1 MAGGSGKGI
10 EWMIK
15 LDAKTQGATDVIQAL
30 NKTRSAAEVAGAAID
45 QALSKME
52 GHKEFKTRLAMENAG
67 WNQAIQGAKNRISAE
82 EKLGKYIMGRTAMT
96 KLETY
101 QLEKQHV
108 ASEAAK
114 ESLTAGVFKAQ
125 LLMEGLKLGAE
136 LAVEAV
142 KKVGEVM
149 WDAVKAA
156 SGAERLDKVF
166 ANMLGKN
173 EGRETL
179 DYLEKF
185 AQLTEFTD
193 DQVKGLGAELL
204 RSGLRGADFRNAL
217 GAAVDVA
224 AQAPDKMEG
233 FSEAVA
239 SLSRISMSGRVDF
252 RTLRG
257 LRLDPHDV
265 ANQLSK
271 DLGMAPDVIKKKLQE
286 GTLKGAEAMSSIFTV
301 LEEKSGKQ
309 LGGLG
314 LGMADTMSARLDKLK
329 DVPDE
334 IFKKLRDTQG
344 FEDISNVIERITRL
358 LSPESPVGEKLF
370 GALARMVDVVGD
382 KLNGVDWEGV
392 AGSVTHMLDKI
403 TSLIDPLSEVAKV
416 LGKIVDFG
424 ASALGTLVRMA
435 GAPLTALGYITG
447 KVFGNR
453 DALIESMGEQNER
466 AWDEIGRAH
475 GYAAGKGVEAGGR
488 LALESKSP
496 SRVWMRIGADSAEG
510 FALGMED
517 GAPRVREATA
527 TVAAAPSVG
536 DLRGA
541 IGSSSN
547 FNAGGVSVS
556 VNVNVGGS
564 SASPEEIG
572 REVASQVPTA
582 ILAALE
588 QFNACAGLA

>member
-136 LAVEAV
+136 FAVGAV

-166 ANMLGKN
+166 ANMLGKD
-173 EGRETL
+173 EGRKTL
-179 DYLEKF
+179 AWLEDF
-185 AQLTEFTD
+185 AELTEFTD
-193 DQVKGLGAELL
+193 DQVKPLAASLIRVGLTGPALH
-204 RSGLRGADFRNAL
+204 NAMS
-217 GAAVDVA
+217 AAVDA
-224 AQAPDKMEG
+224 
-233 FSEAVA
+233 A
-239 SLSRISMSGRVDF
+239 SLSTDKVGGLGEAVSSLAKIARTGRVDS
-252 RTLRG
+252 RTLAG
-257 LRLDPHDV
+257 LALNPHDV
-265 ANQLSK
+265 AEQLSK
-271 DLGMAPDVIKKKLQE
+271 DLGMLPDVVKKKLEE
-286 GTLKGAEAMSSIFTV
+286 GTLRGVDAMGSIFTV
-301 LEEKSGKQ
+301 IEKQTGKQ
-309 LGGLG
+309 LGGAG
-314 LGMADTMSARLDKLK
+314 LEMAKGLDARLGKLK
-329 DVPDE
+329 EVPDE
-334 IFKKLRDTQG
+334 IFKKLKDTQG
-344 FEDISNVIERITRL
+344 FEDISNTIARITEL
-358 LSPESPVGEKLF
+358 LSPKSPVGEKLF
-370 GALARMVDVVGD
+370 GALSRMVDAVGD
-382 KLNGVDWEGV
+382 KLKGINWEGV
-392 AGSVTHMLDKI
+392 ANSITHMLDKI
-403 TSLIDPLSEVAKV
+403 TALIDPLSEVAKV

-424 ASALGTLVRMA
+424 ASKLGTLLKVA
-435 GAPLTALGYITG
+435 GAPATALGYITG
-447 KVFGNR
+447 KVFGDR

-527 TVAAAPSVG
+527 TVAAAPSIG
-536 DLRGA
+536 DLRGSV
-541 IGSSSN
+541 GSSSTL
-547 FNAGGVSVS
+547 NAGGVTVE